1 MFLKF
6 YEKFYFQAKNLT
18 FDYKIIKIMQ
28 TLQAKSAT
36 KNRGLGKMKTLPNKP
51 QKKSVGE
58 LIMQNIPDGKYKGL
72 SALLEPHEIP
82 EER

>member
-1 MFLKF
+1 LFVFYLKTV
-6 YEKFYFQAKNLT
+6 T
-18 FDYKIIKIMQ
+18 FGYKILKTMQ
-28 TLQAKSAT
+28 TLQTKTPT
-36 KNRGLGKMKTLPNKP
+36 KNKSLGKMKSLPTKP

-82 EER
+82 VEK